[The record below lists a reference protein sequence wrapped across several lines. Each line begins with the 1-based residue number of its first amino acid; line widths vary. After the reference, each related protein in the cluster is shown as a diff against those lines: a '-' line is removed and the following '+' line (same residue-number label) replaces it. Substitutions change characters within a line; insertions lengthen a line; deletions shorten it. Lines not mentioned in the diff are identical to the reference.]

1 MYRITTVSSPLLT
14 PFVTIQLSYT
24 ALLEK
29 LYDLSLF
36 LADKGLVEGWDS
48 LPVTMNGSVVSWNYL
63 LHVRTRRRGHP

>member
-29 LYDLSLF
+29 LYDPSLF

-63 LHVRTRRRGHP
+63 LHVRTRRRRDP

>member
-63 LHVRTRRRGHP
+63 LHVRTQRHRHP

>member
-1 MYRITTVSSPLLT
+1 MYSITSVSSPLLT

-63 LHVRTRRRGHP
+63 LHVRTRRRRDP

>member
-63 LHVRTRRRGHP
+63 LHVRMRRRRDP

>member
-36 LADKGLVEGWDS
+36 LADKGLVDGWDS

-63 LHVRTRRRGHP
+63 LHVRTRRRRDP

>member
-48 LPVTMNGSVVSWNYL
+48 LLVTMNGSVVSWNYL
-63 LHVRTRRRGHP
+63 LHVRTRRRRDP

>member
-63 LHVRTRRRGHP
+63 LHVRTRRRRDP

>member
-1 MYRITTVSSPLLT
+1 MYRITTVSSPLLA

-63 LHVRTRRRGHP
+63 LHVRTRRRRDP

>member
-63 LHVRTRRRGHP
+63 LHVRTRRHRHP

>member
-36 LADKGLVEGWDS
+36 LAENVILVGWDS

-63 LHVRTRRRGHP
+63 LHVRTRRRRDP

>member
-1 MYRITTVSSPLLT
+1 MYRITTVS

-48 LPVTMNGSVVSWNYL
+48 LPVTMNGSVMSWNYL
-63 LHVRTRRRGHP
+63 LHVRTRRRRDP

>member
-48 LPVTMNGSVVSWNYL
+48 LSVTMNGSVVSWNYL

>member
-48 LPVTMNGSVVSWNYL
+48 LPGTMNGSVVSWNYL
-63 LHVRTRRRGHP
+63 LHVRTRRRRDP